1 MIDARLALSNSDRVN
16 DDPSIPE
23 IPRDQATDRVARA
36 GAAAAEA
43 AGLTCVVELS
53 PGSEST
59 YLHTLRGGT
68 WYGVRVS
75 CHEPAYDCSK
85 DYEQVRLP
93 EPLTDESLAEVI
105 ATLGQRVVH
114 GGDVVADPAEVAVA
128 VEKIAAVMADG
139 RVYRDTDG
147 TNWRWSADDEAWD
160 VRGRFWGDAEP
171 TPPTH
176 RPHASVS
183 SRIRCQVRHSHNA
196 NAKWAA
202 EGGGSEA

>member
-1 MIDARLALSNSDRVN
+1 MSE
-16 DDPSIPE
+16 DPSNTDN
-23 IPRDQATDRVARA
+23 PREQATARVARA
-36 GAAAAEA
+36 GATAAEA
-43 AGLTCVVELS
+43 AGLSCVVELS

-59 YLHTLRGGT
+59 YLHTLREGT

-85 DYEQVRLP
+85 DYEQVHLP
-93 EPLTDESLAEVI
+93 ESLSDEVLAELIETVER
-105 ATLGQRVVH
+105 LVVN
-114 GGDVVADPAEVAVA
+114 GGDVVADPAEVAAA

-139 RVYRDTDG
+139 RVYRDADG
-147 TNWRWSADDEAWD
+147 TAWRWSADEEAWD

-202 EGGGSEA
+202 EGGRSDS